1 MCDSS
6 GVSGSLAAH
15 IPLTVQTLSLTF
27 DMLRMPKT
35 PSRTYV
41 LSDEALELL
50 DEPVIDLVADNALL
64 RAALAGAERAG
75 ARSDIITAELQH
87 RIGNL
92 LAVVQAMAR
101 QTFRH
106 SDSVRLAEF
115 GARMKALG
123 MAQAI
128 LIESETRVATITEV
142 VTSALAP
149 HGADGADGDRVRVQG
164 PELPL
169 EGRRAHALTLA
180 LHELATN
187 AAKYGALSAESGR
200 VEVTWT
206 RSDGMLDFIWREH
219 GGPPCAPPERRGF
232 GSFLITR
239 NLGIAFGGTVE
250 LDFHHAGLVCRLR
263 APAL

>member
-1 MCDSS
+1 MKRKS
-6 GVSGSLAAH
+6 VTPARK
-15 IPLTVQTLSLTF
+15 F
-27 DMLRMPKT
+27 DLNHE
-35 PSRTYV
+35 S
-41 LSDEALELL
+41 LELL
-50 DEPVIDLVADNALL
+50 DEPVIDLVADNAQL
-64 RAALAGAERAG
+64 RAALFSAERAG
-75 ARSDIITAELQH
+75 AQSETIATELQH

-106 SDSVRLAEF
+106 SDPVRLAEF
-115 GARMKALG
+115 GARMNALG

-128 LIESETRVATITEV
+128 LIEAETRGATLAEV

-149 HGADGADGDRVRVQG
+149 HGADGATRDRIKVAG
-164 PELPL
+164 PEMRL

-187 AAKYGALSAESGR
+187 AAKYGALS
-200 VEVTWT
+200 VERGSVEIEWRTEE
-206 RSDGMLDFIWREH
+206 GQLDFVWRERD
-219 GGPPCAPPERRGF
+219 GPACPLPERTGF

-239 NLGIAFGGTVE
+239 NLGIAFGGAVD
-250 LDFHHAGLVCRLR
+250 LDFDTAGLICRLR

>member
-1 MCDSS
+1 M
-6 GVSGSLAAH
+6 
-15 IPLTVQTLSLTF
+15 
-27 DMLRMPKT
+27 
-35 PSRTYV
+35 
-41 LSDEALELL
+41 SDDTREHL

-75 ARSDIITAELQH
+75 QRSDIITAELQH

-106 SDSVRLAEF
+106 SDPVRLSEF
-115 GARMKALG
+115 GARLNALG

-128 LIESETRVATITEV
+128 LIESETRIATLAEV
-142 VTSALAP
+142 ISSALAP
-149 HGADGADGDRVRVQG
+149 HGADGAHGARIDVEG
-164 PELPL
+164 PEIPL

-187 AAKYGALSAESGR
+187 AAKYGALSIESGR
-200 VEVTWT
+200 IEISWT
-206 RSDGMLDFIWREH
+206 RNDDQLELVWREH
-219 GGPPCAPPERRGF
+219 GGPPCSAPGRRGF

-239 NLGIAFGGTVE
+239 NLGVAFNGAVE
-250 LDFHHAGLVCRLR
+250 LDFHDSGLVCRLR

>member
-1 MCDSS
+1 M
-6 GVSGSLAAH
+6 
-15 IPLTVQTLSLTF
+15 
-27 DMLRMPKT
+27 MRT
-35 PSRTYV
+35 PSTSTRIKV
-41 LSDEALELL
+41 LIEATVDLV
-50 DEPVIDLVADNALL
+50 DEPVIDLVADNAQL
-64 RAALAGAERAG
+64 RVALAGAERAG

-106 SDSVRLAEF
+106 SDPGRLTEF
-115 GARMKALG
+115 GARMTALG

-128 LIESETRVATITEV
+128 LIESETRVATMAEV

-149 HGADGADGDRVRVQG
+149 HGADGAIGDRIKVAG
-164 PELPL
+164 PELAL

-187 AAKYGALSAESGR
+187 AAKYGSLS
-200 VEVTWT
+200 VERGSVEIDW
-206 RSDGMLDFIWREH
+206 RSEDGNLDFVWRERD
-219 GGPPCAPPERRGF
+219 GPACVSPKRTGF

-239 NLGIAFGGTVE
+239 NLGVAFGGEVK
-250 LDFHHAGLVCRLR
+250 LDFERSGLVCRLK

>member
-1 MCDSS
+1 VERKPSTPARTFALNHDS
-6 GVSGSLAAH
+6 
-15 IPLTVQTLSLTF
+15 
-27 DMLRMPKT
+27 
-35 PSRTYV
+35 
-41 LSDEALELL
+41 LELL

-64 RAALAGAERAG
+64 RAALLGAEQAG

-106 SDSVRLAEF
+106 SDPVRLAAF
-115 GARMKALG
+115 GARMNALG

-128 LIESETRVATITEV
+128 LIESETRGATLAEV

-149 HGADGADGDRVRVQG
+149 HGADGAIGDRIKVAG
-164 PELPL
+164 PETTL

-187 AAKYGALSAESGR
+187 AAKYGALS
-200 VEVTWT
+200 VERGSVEIEW
-206 RSDGMLDFIWREH
+206 RSEDGQLDFVWRERD
-219 GGPPCAPPERRGF
+219 GPACVSPERTGF

-239 NLGIAFGGTVE
+239 NLGIAFGGAVD
-250 LDFHHAGLVCRLR
+250 LDFNTAGLICRLR